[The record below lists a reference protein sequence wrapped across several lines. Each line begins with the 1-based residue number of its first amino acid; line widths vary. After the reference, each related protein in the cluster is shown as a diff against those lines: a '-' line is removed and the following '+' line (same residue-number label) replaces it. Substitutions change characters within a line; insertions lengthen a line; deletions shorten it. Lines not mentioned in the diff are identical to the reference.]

1 MNLSSGVI
9 HDLNML
15 ADWLSPDELA
25 VSESISP
32 DLLILAGHAIMPNI
46 TGAMRFIAETG
57 ISVLFSGGIGHSTA
71 LLRQAVKNNPLT
83 TAIEIE
89 DKSEA
94 EILAN
99 IAERIFGIP
108 KNKIFVE
115 NQSTNCGQNAD
126 FSREL
131 ILEHNLAPSTI
142 ILVQDP
148 LMQRR
153 TCESFEFSWKK
164 KNIAGRFINWPVFKP
179 HLIMAGNKPIITGAQ
194 CYGAWALNRYI
205 SMILGEVKRLRDD
218 VSGYGPLG
226 AGFIGHVDVP
236 EEIEC
241 AWQRLIGDSKLVE
254 IVR

>member
-1 MNLSSGVI
+1 MNLSSGII
-9 HDLNML
+9 HDLNTL

-25 VSESISP
+25 ASESISP
-32 DLLILAGHAIMPNI
+32 DLLILAGHAILPNI

-57 ISVLFSGGIGHSTA
+57 IPVLFSGGIGHSTA

-83 TAIEIE
+83 TAIETE

-94 EILAN
+94 EILAD
-99 IAERIFGIP
+99 IAERIFRIP

-115 NQSTNCGQNAD
+115 SQSTNCGQNAD
-126 FSREL
+126 FSSEL
-131 ILEHNLAPSTI
+131 ILQHNLAPSTI

-153 TCESFEFSWKK
+153 TYESFAFSWKK
-164 KNIAGRFINWPVFKP
+164 KNMAGRFINWPVFKP
-179 HLIMAGNKPIITGAQ
+179 HLIMASNQPIITGAQ
-194 CYGAWALNRYI
+194 FYGVWALNRYI

-226 AGFIGHVDVP
+226 AGFIGHVDIP